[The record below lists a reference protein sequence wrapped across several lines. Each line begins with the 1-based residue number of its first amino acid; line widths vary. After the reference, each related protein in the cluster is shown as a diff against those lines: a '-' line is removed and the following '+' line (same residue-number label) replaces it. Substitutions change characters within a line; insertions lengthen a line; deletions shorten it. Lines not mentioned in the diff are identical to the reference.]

1 MNYIHIHLYP
11 ASNLGNIRELSIN
24 SYKMSIT
31 LTFEEKV
38 KIFFHSL
45 FPVIIDMT
53 GIWIL

>member
-1 MNYIHIHLYP
+1 MNYIHFHLYP
-11 ASNLGNIRELSIN
+11 TSNLGSILKLSIN